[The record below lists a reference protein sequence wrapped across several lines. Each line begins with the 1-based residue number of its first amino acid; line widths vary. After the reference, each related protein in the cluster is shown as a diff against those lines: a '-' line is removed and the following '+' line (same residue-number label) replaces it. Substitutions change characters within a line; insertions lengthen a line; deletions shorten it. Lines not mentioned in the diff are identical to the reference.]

1 MVGFIEKAVP
11 QSGTNQDT
19 EETVDVERSEEFVLD
34 FLLLIQA
41 FHHEKG
47 QYDSDGP
54 HQPVPSHR
62 QRTQSEC
69 HEVWIPD
76 DI

>member
-1 MVGFIEKAVP
+1 MGMC
-11 QSGTNQDT
+11 NDQDT

-34 FLLLIQA
+34 LLLLIQA

-47 QYDSDGP
+47 QYDSDAP

-69 HEVWIPD
+69 NEVWIPD

>member
-11 QSGTNQDT
+11 QSGTNQNT
-19 EETVDVERSEEFVLD
+19 EETVDVEWGEELILD
-34 FLLLIQA
+34 LLLLIQP

-47 QYDSDGP
+47 QRDSDGP